1 MNYNKDC
8 NSFQNTTQHKMT
20 KKYFCEKMVDLGPC
34 GEANPEKFAPGR
46 YSKCKKC
53 RNLELKQ
60 YQQQLKEMSLR
71 ENMEERTEE
80 LKDGKKIQLLVES
93 IIRGKSFNEDCLT
106 IPEDSHYIKD
116 KINTVSK
123 KSFELFSNVDEKITK
138 VISENSLLKEKIE
151 RMEKIESENSL
162 LKDELQK
169 IKIDFSRFKML
180 IEEKLNL
187 KFN

>member
-1 MNYNKDC
+1 MP
-8 NSFQNTTQHKMT
+8 
-20 KKYFCEKMVDLGPC
+20 KKYFCENSIDLDIC
-34 GEANPEKFAPGR
+34 GEDNPENFIAGR
-46 YSKCKKC
+46 YNRCRKC
-53 RNLELKQ
+53 RNLDNKKH
-60 YQQQLKEMSLR
+60 QQHLKEMSVR
-71 ENMEERTEE
+71 ENMEERIEG

-93 IIRGKSFNEDCLT
+93 IIRGQSFNEDCLT
-106 IPEDSHYIKD
+106 IPEDSHFIKD

-123 KSFELFSNVDEKITK
+123 KSFELFSKVDEKITK

-151 RMEKIESENSL
+151 HMEKIESENIL